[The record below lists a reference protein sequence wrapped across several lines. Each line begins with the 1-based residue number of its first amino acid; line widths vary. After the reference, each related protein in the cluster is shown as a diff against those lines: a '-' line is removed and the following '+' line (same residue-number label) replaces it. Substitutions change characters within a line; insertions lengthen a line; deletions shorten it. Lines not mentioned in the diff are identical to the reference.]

1 MQVIEESNS
10 KMGRVLIMMEG
21 LKGFIGL
28 GLELWFKGSGQ
39 NRILGFYFVEELVD
53 PIGGCR
59 RLGRYW
65 RVFSS
70 FEIKPSIV
78 DPLIGYSMTTIISLH
93 FCIAKLSSHW
103 PKHWLLL
110 SLHFIRLH
118 GSRNWLLV

>member
-78 DPLIGYSMTTIISLH
+78 EPHIGYTLTTIISLH
-93 FCIAKLSSHW
+93 FCMFQIIW
-103 PKHWLLL
+103 
-110 SLHFIRLH
+110 SLAETLTPLELALH
-118 GSRNWLLV
+118 TTIWIT